1 MSWPFPCL
9 PACRLHA
16 LDVCSRGRLAAD
28 TSTLAR
34 QPGGFGNR
42 RPASPDYP
50 TQQRKSTEK
59 AEGKIKGGGTS
70 WLAGVVCTGGLGG
83 TPPRR

>member
-1 MSWPFPCL
+1 MSWPFPCR
-9 PACRLHA
+9 PAGRLHA
-16 LDVCSRGRLAAD
+16 LGVCSRGRLAAD

-50 TQQRKSTEK
+50 TQQRK
-59 AEGKIKGGGTS
+59 ARIK
-70 WLAGVVCTGGLGG
+70 
-83 TPPRR
+83 RRAR